1 MPNTCRQLA
10 LISSSMIALLTAT
23 SAFAQAQAPDATAQP
38 ASPPLASTPP
48 VPTDS
53 AQPSESSPAPTAA
66 PTGGSGPKLEE
77 IVVTADRKHS
87 YSADLVQAGSFRGA
101 RALDTP
107 LTVSVIPSE
116 VINSQQ
122 AVGLLDALKNT
133 AGVTSAQTAPVVF
146 NNIAIRGI
154 AVDNRG
160 NFRLDGA
167 LPIINLIDL
176 PLEDKDRVEALK
188 GASALYYGFTTPSG
202 IINMVMKRPTVKP
215 FLGLTVF
222 GNNFGAIDGAVDA
235 GGTWGIFGARI
246 NAVYGS
252 VDYGIDHTRGRRSL
266 ISGAFDLKPTDRL
279 TFTLDVEHIFKKVNE
294 PGVYR
299 YTSFPASTLANP
311 YPSLALP
318 PLINQKTNFG
328 PAWARNDAEETNV
341 LANANW
347 KVTDAWA
354 LTLSGGISDESRTRI
369 SSTLT
374 PTNRRINDLNNLLIL
389 IQPDAT
395 YKNRYLRAEVAGT
408 FDTGPFN
415 HELLVGITDNQRDQF
430 TSNSISLN
438 CTAANQATLAPV
450 SAASGVHSCQQNIF
464 NPVAVPQLAIPGRT
478 GTLSRIADLG
488 VYAFDRVKFH
498 DWLQLLGGVR
508 KSWYKESNL
517 TLGTVTT
524 DVKPISGS
532 VGIVLKPK
540 SWASIY
546 ATYIEGLETTPL
558 APVTAVNSG
567 AQLPASTSQQY
578 EGGIKLEPKR
588 GLLFQAAYFRINRV
602 STYVNAQD
610 IYVEDGRAR
619 YSGVEASLTG
629 EITQDLSV
637 YLSGLRLTAKQVSGA
652 PTVVTTNPVTH
663 VVTVSPTLVGREIEN
678 TAKWSGSVAGEYR
691 LTRWING
698 LSVNGG
704 VFYTGR
710 RAIDAFNRAFVPGYA
725 ILNLGAAYHTS
736 IVGHGVTFR
745 VNGENI
751 TGKRYWAS
759 TGADLVAEGT
769 PTTVKFSLSTSF

>member
-1 MPNTCRQLA
+1 MPNQRRRLA
-10 LISSSMIALLTAT
+10 LISSS
-23 SAFAQAQAPDATAQP
+23 AFAVLAAGAAFGQVPAATDTTQPDQA
-38 ASPPLASTPP
+38 S
-48 VPTDS
+48 
-53 AQPSESSPAPTAA
+53 AA
-66 PTGGSGPKLEE
+66 PAGDRSAGGAPKLED
-77 IVVTADRKHS
+77 IVVTADRRRS

-101 RALDTP
+101 RAIDTP

-122 AVGLLDALKNT
+122 AQGLLDALKNT
-133 AGVTSAQTAPVVF
+133 AGVTSAQTAPIVF

-160 NFRLDGA
+160 NFRLNGA

-202 IINMVMKRPTVKP
+202 IINMTMKRPTVKP
-215 FLGLTVF
+215 FVNATLF
-222 GNNFGAIDGAVDA
+222 GNDFGAIAGAIDA
-235 GGTWGIFGARI
+235 GGTKGIFGARI

-252 VDYGIDHTRGRRSL
+252 VDYGIDHTRGKRAL
-266 ISGAFDLKPTDRL
+266 ISGAFDVKPSDRL
-279 TFTLDVEHIFKKVNE
+279 TFSLDVEHIFKKVNE

-299 YTSFPASTLANP
+299 YTSFPTPTVANP
-311 YPSLALP
+311 YPSLVLP
-318 PLINQKTNFG
+318 PLIGQKTNFG

-347 KVTDAWA
+347 KMTDAWA
-354 LTLSGGISDESRTRI
+354 LTLSGGISDERRTRI

-374 PTNRRINDLNNLLIL
+374 PTNRGLNDLNSLLIL

-395 YKNRYLRAEVAGT
+395 YKNRYLRAELAGT
-408 FDTGPFN
+408 FDTGPLN

-430 TSNSISLN
+430 TSNSVSMN
-438 CTAANQATLAPV
+438 CTASGQATLAPV
-450 SAASGVHSCQQNIF
+450 SATTGVRACLQNIY
-464 NPVAVPQLAIPGRT
+464 NPLPVPQIAIPART

-488 VYAFDRVKFH
+488 VYAFDRIKFH
-498 DWLQLLGGVR
+498 EWLQLLGGVR

-517 TLGTVTT
+517 TTGAVTT
-524 DVKPISGS
+524 DVKPLSGS
-532 VGIVLKPK
+532 AGIVLKPK
-540 SWASIY
+540 SWASFY
-546 ATYIEGLETTPL
+546 ATYIEGLESTPL

-567 AQLPASTSQQY
+567 QQLPASTSQQY
-578 EGGIKLEPKR
+578 EGGIKLQPMK
-588 GLLFQAAYFRINRV
+588 GLLFQAAYFNINRV
-602 STYVNAQD
+602 STYVNPQNV
-610 IYVEDGRAR
+610 YVEDGRAR
-619 YSGVEASLTG
+619 YRGVEVSLTG
-629 EITQDLSV
+629 EVTKDLSV
-637 YLSGLRLTAKQVSGA
+637 YLSGLDLSARQISGA
-652 PTVVTTNPVTH
+652 PTVIATNPTTH

-678 TAKWSGSVAGEYR
+678 TAKWSGSIAAEYR
-691 LTRWING
+691 LTRWVDG

-725 ILNLGAAYHTS
+725 LLNLGAAYRTT
-736 IVGHGVTFR
+736 IAGHGLTLR
-745 VNGENI
+745 VNGENV

-769 PTTVKFSLSTSF
+769 PATVKFSISTGF